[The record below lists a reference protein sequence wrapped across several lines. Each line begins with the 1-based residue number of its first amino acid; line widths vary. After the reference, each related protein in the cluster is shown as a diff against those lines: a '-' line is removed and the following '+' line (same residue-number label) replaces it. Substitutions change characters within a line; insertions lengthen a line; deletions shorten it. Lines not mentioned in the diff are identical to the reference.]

1 MNINYARE
9 RWGGVPPSPS
19 GSGRGAFIQ
28 MPANAIKP
36 HEPATYAFLCSKN
49 VCLDLGKYTCSTV
62 VIISEKKLSKEF
74 GLISICWCWSH
85 KALSFKNFI

>member
-1 MNINYARE
+1 MPGS
-9 RWGGVPPSPS
+9 GGVECLLLPL
-19 GSGRGAFIQ
+19 GVGEGRLFKCLLT
-28 MPANAIKP
+28 AIKP